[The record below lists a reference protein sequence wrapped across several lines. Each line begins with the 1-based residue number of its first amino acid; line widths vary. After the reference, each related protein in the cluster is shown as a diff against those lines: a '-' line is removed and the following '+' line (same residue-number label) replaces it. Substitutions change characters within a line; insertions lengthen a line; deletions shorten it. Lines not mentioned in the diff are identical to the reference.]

1 MQIFLQ
7 RIWRNLLITGILSLV
22 FGLLALVMPGIT
34 LITLAWMFGFSV
46 IGQGILLLGGAW
58 SARKLDGG
66 WWLVAL
72 LGLIGIVLGL
82 YAIWNPGL
90 TALVLVTI
98 IGWFAILVGLVQVAW
113 AWRVRKA
120 IQGEGWIIAG
130 GLLSILF
137 GLYVIAQPGA
147 GALALVVVI
156 AVYAITYGITLIA
169 AAMKAKRLRASLA
182 ERR

>member
-1 MQIFLQ
+1 MHVFLHS
-7 RIWRNLLITGILSLV
+7 IWRNLLITGIVSLL
-22 FGLLALVMPGIT
+22 FGVLALVMPGIT
-34 LITLAWMFGFSV
+34 LITLAWMFAFSV

-58 SARKLDGG
+58 SARALDGG

-72 LGLIGIVLGL
+72 LGVIGIVLGL
-82 YAIWNPGL
+82 YAFWNPGL

-98 IGWFAILVGLVQVAW
+98 IGWFAVLVGFVQVVW

-130 GLLSILF
+130 GLLSIIF
-137 GLYVIAQPGA
+137 GLYVIVRPGA

-156 AVYAITYGITLIA
+156 AAYAITYGITLIA
-169 AAMKAKRLRASLA
+169 AAMRAKRLKAAIVRPK
-182 ERR
+182 